1 MSCCNK
7 ERSKNTVRY
16 CQCLKT
22 LKKINKI
29 ENKIN
34 IELEKAELL
43 RSLLNC
49 ESLDDIKKPLTKIF
63 KKIQSLEREVTIS
76 DGDLNGDGRD
86 VLIV

>member
-7 ERSKNTVRY
+7 DRSKTF
-16 CQCLKT
+16 
-22 LKKINKI
+22 KKINEL

-63 KKIQSLEREVTIS
+63 KKIQSLEREVTIII
-76 DGDLNGDGRD
+76 DNIDADNYDD
-86 VLIV
+86 IIVSA

>member
-7 ERSKNTVRY
+7 ERSKNTVSY

-49 ESLDDIKKPLTKIF
+49 ENVDKIKQLLQKKFNEILVYDGPYWREAFVDSTK
-63 KKIQSLEREVTIS
+63 
-76 DGDLNGDGRD
+76 
-86 VLIV
+86 

>member
-1 MSCCNK
+1 MS
-7 ERSKNTVRY
+7 SKD
-16 CQCLKT
+16 CLKKHSEQKCVT
-22 LKKINKI
+22 VLKNINDI

-34 IELEKAELL
+34 IELEKAKLL
-43 RSLLNC
+43 LLLLNC
-49 ESLDDIKKPLTKIF
+49 ENLDNIKKPLTKIF

>member
-7 ERSKNTVRY
+7 DRSKTF
-16 CQCLKT
+16 
-22 LKKINKI
+22 KKINEL

-49 ESLDDIKKPLTKIF
+49 ENVDKIKQLLQKKFNEILVYDGPYWREAFVDSTK
-63 KKIQSLEREVTIS
+63 
-76 DGDLNGDGRD
+76 
-86 VLIV
+86 